1 MFNQEVFE
9 TQIVSDIQRLCALD
23 VEPLNVEPIENVCS
37 LLGVKLDFTKFND
50 SKSALTKSILDETY
64 GPADSRQKLARIYEI
79 LKNASVS
86 GVRYGELYITTY
98 RLGLFVDWNV

>member
-1 MFNQEVFE
+1 MSNQEVFE

-50 SKSALTKSILDETY
+50 SKTTLTNSILNETY
-64 GPADSRQKLARIYEI
+64 GPADARQKLARIYEI
-79 LKNASVS
+79 LKNARVS
-86 GVRYGELYITTY
+86 GLRYGELYITSY
-98 RLGLFVDWNV
+98 SRGLFVDWSV